1 MSFLK
6 ITLAICCSLILLGGA
21 LGLSRRLY
29 HELTY
34 IHEQAVKMDILTT
47 SLEKVDGGQNK
58 VLKDTL
64 VRQRTLLEWYRVV
77 EGRLNHLEAKC
88 GEK

>member
-1 MSFLK
+1 
-6 ITLAICCSLILLGGA
+6 
-21 LGLSRRLY
+21 
-29 HELTY
+29 
-34 IHEQAVKMDILTT
+34 MDILTT

-64 VRQRTLLEWYRVV
+64 VRQRTILEWYRVV